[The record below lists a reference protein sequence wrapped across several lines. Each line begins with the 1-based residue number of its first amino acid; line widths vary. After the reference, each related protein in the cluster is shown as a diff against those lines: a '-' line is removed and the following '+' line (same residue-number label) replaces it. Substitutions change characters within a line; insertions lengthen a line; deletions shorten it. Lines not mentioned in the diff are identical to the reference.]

1 MKNQKG
7 FSAVIVLLGL
17 LLVVA
22 VGFTGYFVWNTQ
34 NSKKDTAA
42 EVAPATATKPETKQE
57 TPAPA
62 KEEQKY
68 LVIKE
73 WGVKIPVSGEISDL
87 SYIYNKS
94 EDTVTLKTEKLS
106 EQQKQLTGLNSVDE
120 LGGIGLLSRN
130 NRSYNLEL
138 GSAIQNDGPFIGYYI
153 GSTGG
158 YSYVLLPPSQS
169 SCPEGG
175 NSTSYQYCITY
186 ENQIV
191 AKIHKIISVAENN

>member
-1 MKNQKG
+1 MVNQKG

-73 WGVKIPVSGEISDL
+73 WGVKMRLNGKIS
-87 SYIYNKS
+87 
-94 EDTVTLKTEKLS
+94 
-106 EQQKQLTGLNSVDE
+106 
-120 LGGIGLLSRN
+120 
-130 NRSYNLEL
+130 
-138 GSAIQNDGPFIGYYI
+138 AA
-153 GSTGG
+153 
-158 YSYVLLPPSQS
+158 
-169 SCPEGG
+169 
-175 NSTSYQYCITY
+175 TY
-186 ENQIV
+186 E
-191 AKIHKIISVAENN
+191 